1 MSTFLYLKPEED
13 TISMAMVDPEF
24 PEVSIPGQGDMVL
37 VSDVSF
43 LVPIIFHK
51 VFFFF
56 WHFFSFQWPV
66 EAWSKPE
73 KKNLLFNHQ
82 YNTKD
87 MVSLRPSK
95 ALIILASLYR

>member
-13 TISMAMVDPEF
+13 TISMAVVDPEF

-51 VFFFF
+51 VFSSFDNFFF
-56 WHFFSFQWPV
+56 FSV
-66 EAWSKPE
+66 TRWSM
-73 KKNLLFNHQ
+73 Q
-82 YNTKD
+82 
-87 MVSLRPSK
+87 
-95 ALIILASLYR
+95 